1 MLKNGECSACTQ
13 TGSFVVKRKHRSIK
27 KNTQPV
33 GSVGADR
40 ETGCVYSIGM
50 NSYGQC
56 GVDSEKNLLFF
67 PLTFK
72 QRITKVAAGLYHS
85 AFVDELGVLYTCG
98 RNVEGQLGIQSQEK
112 NSPDVKQPQKVNIKW
127 PIESIA
133 CGN

>member
-1 MLKNGECSACTQ
+1 
-13 TGSFVVKRKHRSIK
+13 
-27 KNTQPV
+27 
-33 GSVGADR
+33 
-40 ETGCVYSIGM
+40 M

-56 GVDSEKNLLFF
+56 GVGSEKNLLFF

-98 RNVEGQLGIQSQEK
+98 RNVEGQLGIQSPEK
-112 NSPDVKQPQKVNIKW
+112 NSPDVKQPQKVDVKW

-133 CGN
+133 CGNYHTSAVSQSRQMFETGRGQSRFTRVEECGMVSPLFLF